1 MGLGELLYNKV
12 AVGRTNQ
19 YGRIWATPLYWSQG
33 TFAPDNSPYIEFQ
46 QPFFLLIKPAKHQL
60 TAHSGTLGYT
70 RVGYAEGPMI
80 AEGDRLIR
88 EDNEVEQRQIL
99 EGWISAEAEKLN
111 TILLL

>member
-1 MGLGELLYNKV
+1 
-12 AVGRTNQ
+12 
-19 YGRIWATPLYWSQG
+19 
-33 TFAPDNSPYIEFQ
+33 
-46 QPFFLLIKPAKHQL
+46 
-60 TAHSGTLGYT
+60 
-70 RVGYAEGPMI
+70 MI